1 MGLFSFL
8 FGSPSPETALG
19 EPVSLESLPKDGCYP
34 NSLRIKESFFIAPK
48 PLEVGAKLSKL
59 THNRCTVLGN
69 IEKGSFHKG
78 DYVIAQVGGKPVK
91 VLTHD
96 VIEYDGG
103 TFDGKLVNRQWA
115 KGEDVTQGKSAWIVL
130 ELTVKPDEGSSVVK
144 L

>member
-1 MGLFSFL
+1 MGLFKFL
-8 FGSPSPETALG
+8 FGSPAPEIALGDPVSPET
-19 EPVSLESLPKDGCYP
+19 LPEDGNYP
-34 NSLRIKESFFIAPK
+34 NSLRIKDAFFIAPK

-59 THNRCTVLGN
+59 TKNRCTVLGA

-78 DYVIAQVGGKPVK
+78 DYVIAQVNGKPVK

-115 KGEDVTQGKSAWIVL
+115 KGEDVTKGKSAWIVL
-130 ELTVKPDEGSSVVK
+130 ELTVKPDTGSYIVK